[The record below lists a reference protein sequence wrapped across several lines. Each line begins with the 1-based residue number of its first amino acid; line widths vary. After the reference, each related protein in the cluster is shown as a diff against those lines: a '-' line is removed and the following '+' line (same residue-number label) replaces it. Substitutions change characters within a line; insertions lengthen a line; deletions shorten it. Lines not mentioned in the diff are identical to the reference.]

1 MAGQLDNPPAAEL
14 VNSRLI
20 RLSFLA
26 GSIVLVSAGCAHRRS
41 ASEMVISSPPLLLRP
56 DTLPTADARAIDAI
70 FAPYDRADVPGASV
84 MVLSHGKAVY
94 HRAFGSADLE
104 AHTPA
109 TLNTDYRL
117 ASLTKAFTAMS
128 IMLLVKDGKLHY
140 DDRLVDVLP
149 GAPVYA
155 RDVRISHLL
164 THTSGLVDY
173 EDFVP
178 DSQTAQL
185 DDDDVLKLMHRTDT
199 LNFAPGSAYHYSNSA
214 YVLLGL
220 VVARASG
227 MPFPKFLH
235 DRIFA
240 PLHMDSTV
248 AYVKSASTVPQRA
261 YGYTGDSSG
270 HFTRTDQSSTS
281 ATLGDGG
288 VYTSITDMVK
298 WSDALDRATL
308 VDAATMHRAWS
319 PTTLTDGKESGYGYG
334 WFVATVKGEQQLRHH
349 GESTG
354 FTNGILKYPRR
365 DLTIIVLTNRT
376 GGAPWDIADR
386 IAALISN

>member
-1 MAGQLDNPPAAEL
+1 M
-14 VNSRLI
+14 
-20 RLSFLA
+20 
-26 GSIVLVSAGCAHRRS
+26 
-41 ASEMVISSPPLLLRP
+41 RP

-70 FAPYDRADVPGASV
+70 FAPYDRPGAPGASV
-84 MVLSHGKAVY
+84 MVLSHGKQVY

-149 GAPVYA
+149 GAPAYA
-155 RDVRISHLL
+155 HDVRISHLL

-185 DDDDVLKLMHRTDT
+185 NDDDVLKLMHRTDT

-220 VVARASG
+220 IVERASG

-248 AYVKSASTVPQRA
+248 AYVKGASTVPQRA

-288 VYTSITDMVK
+288 IYTSVTDMVK
-298 WSDALDRATL
+298 WSDALDLRTL
-308 VDAATMHRAWS
+308 VDPAAMQRAWS
-319 PTTLTDGKESGYGYG
+319 PTTLTDGKVSGYGYG
-334 WFVATVKGEQQLRHH
+334 WFVATVNGEQQLRHH

-354 FTNGILKYPRR
+354 FTNAILKYPGRR
-365 DLTIIVLTNRT
+365 LTIIVLTNRT

-386 IAALISN
+386 IAALIPN

>member
-1 MAGQLDNPPAAEL
+1 MTD
-14 VNSRLI
+14 S
-20 RLSFLA
+20 
-26 GSIVLVSAGCAHRRS
+26 
-41 ASEMVISSPPLLLRP
+41 
-56 DTLPTADARAIDAI
+56 AIDAI
-70 FAPYDRADVPGASV
+70 LAQYNRPDVPGASV
-84 MVLSHGKAVY
+84 IVLSHGKVVY
-94 HRAFGSADLE
+94 ERAFGSSDLQ
-104 AHTPA
+104 ANTRA
-109 TLNTDYRL
+109 TTHTDYRL

-140 DDRLVDVLP
+140 DDRVVDVLP
-149 GAPVYA
+149 GFPAYA
-155 RDVRISHLL
+155 RDIRIRHLL
-164 THTSGLVDY
+164 THTSGIVDY

-178 DSQTAQL
+178 DSQTTQL
-185 DDDDVLKLMHRTDT
+185 DDDDVLRMMHRTDT

-220 VVARASG
+220 IVQHVSG

-248 AYVKSASTVPQRA
+248 AHVEGVSRVPDRA

-288 VYTSITDMVK
+288 IYTSVTDMEK
-298 WSDALDRATL
+298 WSDALDHATL
-308 VDAATMHRAWS
+308 VDAAAMEKAWS
-319 PTTLTDGKESGYGYG
+319 PTMLTTGKESGYGYG
-334 WFVATVKGEQQLRHH
+334 WFVATVNGEKQLRHH

-354 FTNGILKYPRR
+354 FTNAILKYPRR
-365 DLTIIVLTNRT
+365 ELTIIVLTNRT
-376 GGAPWDIADR
+376 GGDPWDIADR
-386 IAALISN
+386 IASLFP

>member
-1 MAGQLDNPPAAEL
+1 M
-14 VNSRLI
+14 
-20 RLSFLA
+20 
-26 GSIVLVSAGCAHRRS
+26 
-41 ASEMVISSPPLLLRP
+41 RP

-70 FAPYDRADVPGASV
+70 FAPYDRPGAPGASV
-84 MVLSHGKAVY
+84 MVLSHGKQVY

-149 GAPVYA
+149 GAPAYA
-155 RDVRISHLL
+155 HDVRISHLL

-185 DDDDVLKLMHRTDT
+185 NDDDVLKLMHRTDT

-220 VVARASG
+220 IVEHASG

-248 AYVKSASTVPQRA
+248 AYVKGVSTVPQRA

-288 VYTSITDMVK
+288 IYTSVTDMVK
-298 WSDALDRATL
+298 WSNALDQATL
-308 VDAATMHRAWS
+308 VDAPTMHRAWS
-319 PTTLTDGKESGYGYG
+319 PTTLTDGKVSGYGYG
-334 WFVATVKGEQQLRHH
+334 WFVATVNGELQLRHH

-386 IAALISN
+386 IAALIPN

>member
-1 MAGQLDNPPAAEL
+1 MHEL
-14 VNSRLI
+14 
-20 RLSFLA
+20 
-26 GSIVLVSAGCAHRRS
+26 
-41 ASEMVISSPPLLLRP
+41 PLTSRP
-56 DTLPTADARAIDAI
+56 DSLPTADARAIDAI
-70 FAPYDRADVPGASV
+70 FAPYSRADAPGASV
-84 MVLSHGKAVY
+84 IVLRGGHPVY
-94 HRAFGSADLE
+94 ERAFGSADLE
-104 AHTPA
+104 AHAPA
-109 TLNTDYRL
+109 TLRTDYRL

-140 DDRLVDVLP
+140 DDRVVDVLP
-149 GAPVYA
+149 GFPAYA
-155 RDVRISHLL
+155 RDIRIRHLL
-164 THTSGLVDY
+164 THTSGIVDY

-178 DSQTAQL
+178 DSQTTQL
-185 DDDDVLKLMHRTDT
+185 NDDDVLKLVNRTDT

-220 VVARASG
+220 IVRQVSG

-248 AYVKSASTVPQRA
+248 AYVKGASTVPQRA

-288 VYTSITDMVK
+288 IYTSVADMAK
-298 WSDALDRATL
+298 WSDALDAATL
-308 VDAATMHRAWS
+308 VDASMMREAWS
-319 PTTLTDGKESGYGYG
+319 PTMLTTGKESGYGYG
-334 WFVATVKGEQQLRHH
+334 WFVATVNGEPQLRHH

-354 FTNGILKYPRR
+354 FTNAILKYPRR
-365 DLTIIVLTNRT
+365 KLTIIVLTNRT
-376 GGAPWDIADR
+376 GGDPWDIVDK
-386 IAALISN
+386 IAALSP

>member
-1 MAGQLDNPPAAEL
+1 MASVQRPVAATD
-14 VNSRLI
+14 S
-20 RLSFLA
+20 
-26 GSIVLVSAGCAHRRS
+26 
-41 ASEMVISSPPLLLRP
+41 
-56 DTLPTADARAIDAI
+56 AIDAI
-70 FAPYDRADVPGASV
+70 LSPYRQPNVPGASV
-84 MVLSHGKAVY
+84 LVL
-94 HRAFGSADLE
+94 HRGRVAYDKAFGSADLE
-104 AHTPA
+104 AHVPA
-109 TLNTDYRL
+109 TVNTDYRL

-149 GAPVYA
+149 GAPAYA
-155 RDVRISHLL
+155 KDVRITHLL

-178 DSQTAQL
+178 DSQTTQL
-185 DDDDVLKLMHRTDT
+185 NDDDVLRLMHRTDS
-199 LNFAPGSAYHYSNSA
+199 LDFPPGSAYHYSNSA

-220 VVARASG
+220 IVAHASG
-227 MPFPKFLH
+227 MPFPQFLH

-248 AYVKSASTVPQRA
+248 AYVKGSSRVPNRA

-288 VYTSITDMVK
+288 IYTSVMDMAK
-298 WSDALDRATL
+298 WSDALDKSTL
-308 VDAATMHRAWS
+308 VDSATMHRAWS
-319 PTTLTDGKESGYGYG
+319 PTMLTTGKESGYGYG
-334 WFVATVKGEQQLRHH
+334 WFVATVNGELQLRHH

-354 FTNGILKYPRR
+354 FTNAILKYPKR
-365 DLTIIVLTNRT
+365 DLTIILLTNRT

-386 IAALISN
+386 IAEQFPGR

>member
-1 MAGQLDNPPAAEL
+1 M
-14 VNSRLI
+14 
-20 RLSFLA
+20 
-26 GSIVLVSAGCAHRRS
+26 
-41 ASEMVISSPPLLLRP
+41 
-56 DTLPTADARAIDAI
+56 PTRTARTIDEI
-70 FAPYDRADVPGASV
+70 LAPYDHADVPGASV
-84 MVLSHGKAVY
+84 MVLSHGKPVY
-94 HRAFGSADLE
+94 QRAFGSADLE
-104 AHTPA
+104 AHTAA
-109 TLNTDYRL
+109 TLHTDYRL
-117 ASLTKAFTAMS
+117 ASLSKAFTAMS

-149 GAPVYA
+149 GAPAYA

-185 DDDDVLKLMHRTDT
+185 NDDDVLKLMHRTDS

-220 VVARASG
+220 IVAHASG

-248 AYVKSASTVPQRA
+248 AYVKGASTVPQRA
-261 YGYTGDSSG
+261 FGYTGDSSG

-288 VYTSITDMVK
+288 IYTSVLDMVK
-298 WSDALDRATL
+298 WNDALDHAKL

-319 PTTLTDGKESGYGYG
+319 PTPLTNGSANGYGYG
-334 WFVATVKGEQQLRHH
+334 WFVATVNGELQLRHH

-354 FTNGILKYPRR
+354 FTNGILKYPGR

-386 IAALISN
+386 IATLFPN

>member
-1 MAGQLDNPPAAEL
+1 MAATD
-14 VNSRLI
+14 S
-20 RLSFLA
+20 
-26 GSIVLVSAGCAHRRS
+26 
-41 ASEMVISSPPLLLRP
+41 
-56 DTLPTADARAIDAI
+56 AIDAI
-70 FAPYDRADVPGASV
+70 LSPYRQSNVPGTSV
-84 MVLSHGKAVY
+84 LVVQNGRTMYDK
-94 HRAFGSADLE
+94 AFGSADLE

-109 TLNTDYRL
+109 TVRTNYRL

-149 GAPVYA
+149 GAPAYA
-155 RDVRISHLL
+155 HDVRIRHLL

-185 DDDDVLKLMHRTDT
+185 NDEDVLKLMHRTDT

-220 VVARASG
+220 IVQRASG

-240 PLHMDSTV
+240 PVHMDSTLAFV
-248 AYVKSASTVPQRA
+248 NGASTVPNRA
-261 YGYTGDSSG
+261 FGYTGDSTG

-288 VYTSITDMVK
+288 IYSSVTDMAQ
-298 WSDALDRATL
+298 WSDALDKATL
-308 VDAATMHRAWS
+308 VDSATMHRAWS
-319 PTTLTDGKESGYGYG
+319 PTMLTTGKESGYGYG
-334 WFVATVKGEQQLRHH
+334 WFVKMVNGELQLRHH

-354 FTNGILKYPRR
+354 FTNAILKYPQRK
-365 DLTIIVLTNRT
+365 LTIIVLTNRT
-376 GGAPWDIADR
+376 GGTPWDTADR
-386 IAALISN
+386 IAELFPR

>member
-1 MAGQLDNPPAAEL
+1 M
-14 VNSRLI
+14 
-20 RLSFLA
+20 
-26 GSIVLVSAGCAHRRS
+26 
-41 ASEMVISSPPLLLRP
+41 SP
-56 DTLPTADARAIDAI
+56 TDARAIDAI
-70 FAPYDRADVPGASV
+70 FARYDRADVPSASV
-84 MVLSHGKAVY
+84 MVLSHGKPVY

-104 AHTPA
+104 AHTAA

-128 IMLLVKDGKLHY
+128 IMLLVKDGKLQY

-149 GAPVYA
+149 GAPAYA
-155 RDVRISHLL
+155 HDVRISHLL

-185 DDDDVLKLMHRTDT
+185 NDDDVLKLMHRTDT

-220 VVARASG
+220 IVAHASK

-235 DRIFA
+235 DRVFA

-248 AYVKSASTVPQRA
+248 AYVNGSSSVPQRA

-288 VYTSITDMVK
+288 IYTSVTDMVK
-298 WSDALDRATL
+298 WSDALDDATL

-319 PTTLTDGKESGYGYG
+319 PTKLTDGKESGYGYG
-334 WFVATVKGEQQLRHH
+334 WFVATVHGQLQLRHH

-354 FTNGILKYPRR
+354 FTNAILKYPER

-386 IAALISN
+386 IAAIIPYVVQTR

>member
-1 MAGQLDNPPAAEL
+1 MAHEL
-14 VNSRLI
+14 
-20 RLSFLA
+20 
-26 GSIVLVSAGCAHRRS
+26 
-41 ASEMVISSPPLLLRP
+41 PLTLRA
-56 DTLPTADARAIDAI
+56 DSLPTADARAIDAI
-70 FAPYDRADVPGASV
+70 FAPYNRADVPGASV
-84 MVLSHGKAVY
+84 IVLRHGHAVY
-94 HRAFGSADLE
+94 ERAFGSADLD
-104 AHTPA
+104 AHTAA
-109 TLNTDYRL
+109 TVHTDFRL

-140 DDRLVDVLP
+140 DDQVIDVLP
-149 GAPVYA
+149 GFPAYA
-155 RDVRISHLL
+155 RDIHIRHLL
-164 THTSGLVDY
+164 THTSGIVDY

-178 DSQTAQL
+178 DSQTTQL
-185 DDDDVLKLMHRTDT
+185 NDDDVLGLMQRTDT

-220 VVARASG
+220 IVQHVSG

-248 AYVKSASTVPQRA
+248 AHVKGASTVPQRA

-288 VYTSITDMVK
+288 IYTSVTDMAK

-308 VDAATMHRAWS
+308 VDAAMMHEAWS
-319 PTTLTDGKESGYGYG
+319 PTMLTTGKESGYGYG
-334 WFVATVKGEQQLRHH
+334 WFVATVNGELQLRHH

-354 FTNGILKYPRR
+354 FTNAILKYPRR
-365 DLTIIVLTNRT
+365 NLTIIVLTNRT
-376 GGAPWDIADR
+376 GGDPWGIADK
-386 IAALISN
+386 IAALSP